1 MKTKSISTPADR
13 RGSALCGGIQS
24 GLFCLLLPL
33 FFTSCNQDEA
43 QLSLLVDSFNSQIES
58 KNKELEQVRAS
69 ETQLRTQMAEI
80 SGRMQEMEAQLGDL
94 KKSPSVTPDAVAGAV
109 LEKIKPSLQELASNI
124 AKSVPPASAAVSP
137 NPAGAQGQAPAVP
150 PADGSISSPR
160 VEGGPARDN
169 VQRHIFSFP

>member
-1 MKTKSISTPADR
+1 MPSDCLR
-13 RGSALCGGIQS
+13 SARWGNSRNLLLI
-24 GLFCLLLPL
+24 LLPL
-33 FFTSCNQDEA
+33 FFASCNQDEA
-43 QLSLLVDSFNSQIES
+43 QLSLLVDSFNSQIEA

-80 SGRMQEMEAQLGDL
+80 SGRMQEMETQLEEL

-124 AKSVPPASAAVSP
+124 AKSVPVASTAASTT
-137 NPAGAQGQAPAVP
+137 NPAGGNQGQAPVAA

-160 VEGGPARDN
+160 VDGGPAREN
-169 VQRHIFSFP
+169 VQRFNFSFP

>member
-1 MKTKSISTPADR
+1 MKTQSISTPSVCL
-13 RGSALCGGIQS
+13 RGARCGTPRNFLLIV
-24 GLFCLLLPL
+24 LLPL

-43 QLSLLVDSFNSQIES
+43 QLSLLVDSFNSQIEA

-80 SGRMQEMEAQLGDL
+80 SGRMQEMEKQLEDV
-94 KKSPSVTPDAVAGAV
+94 KKSPSVTPEAVAGAV

-124 AKSVPPASAAVSP
+124 AKSVPAASASA
-137 NPAGAQGQAPAVP
+137 NPAGNQGQAPAAP

-160 VEGGPARDN
+160 VDGGPARDN
-169 VQRHIFSFP
+169 VQRFNFSFP